1 MKLLSRT
8 KDVFKLV
15 RKAGDDRVTN
25 NRLCNPGRT
34 YQGLGDIEKAC
45 AKDYFKKAIET
56 PHPPKAYTGATP
68 AEEFRF
74 SGDSRHLLI
83 PWSGGAFAPLG
94 PFLCPTTEEK
104 KWPIAPKPGP

>member
-25 NRLCNPGRT
+25 NGLCNLGRS
-34 YQGLGDIEKAC
+34 YQGLGDIEK

-56 PHPPKAYTGATP
+56 PRPPKAYWCDSGRRIP
-68 AEEFRF
+68 FQRRLLVGQVISGGEEF
-74 SGDSRHLLI
+74 G
-83 PWSGGAFAPLG
+83 
-94 PFLCPTTEEK
+94 
-104 KWPIAPKPGP
+104 